1 VWHHKRMLFR
11 PKKYGRDWTFVL
23 AVSFYA
29 ATLGFGI
36 ATVAASFSHFDDFS
50 DKMVF
55 VLGFLLGTI
64 IWAALGRSYWKMA
77 SEMSADHRGRPP
89 C

>member
-1 VWHHKRMLFR
+1 MLFT
-11 PKKYGRDWTFVL
+11 PKEYGRYWIFVL

-36 ATVAASFSHFDDFS
+36 ATVAASFSHFDDLS

-64 IWAALGRSYWKMA
+64 IWGALGRSYWKTA
-77 SEMSADHRGRPP
+77 SEMCDDHPRGPP
-89 C
+89 R